1 MFFFLICLV
10 YLIDLFNAIE
20 IIRENELHNIQ
31 DINSEITVNQLYQM
45 AQLLFLQLNK
55 RLPRSQNID
64 ITSSI
69 TNLLSFMIYANDV

>member
-1 MFFFLICLV
+1 M
-10 YLIDLFNAIE
+10 YLIDLFSAIE
-20 IIRENELHNIQ
+20 IIRENDLHKIQ
-31 DINSEITVNQLYQM
+31 DINSEITVHQLYQM